1 MINKMKKS
9 TQLKNLLKSNDLEFI
24 LEAHNGLSAKIVE
37 ESGFKG
43 IWGSGLAI
51 SAALGVRDNN
61 EASWT
66 QICEVCEFM
75 SNATSI
81 PILLD
86 GDTGFGN
93 FNNFRQLV
101 RKLEQI
107 EVAGVCIEDKLFP
120 KTNSFIAGEMQPLAD
135 IEEFCGKIRAGKD
148 FQKDEDFVIAARVE
162 AFIAGWGLEE
172 ALKRATA
179 YADAG
184 ADAILMHSKISSVNE
199 IASFMKH
206 WDNRKPIII
215 VPTKYPDTPI
225 SEFQKMEVS
234 LVIWANH
241 LMRTSVTAM
250 KNTAKEIHEK
260 VSIADVEKKIIPV
273 KEVFRLQNASEYSNA
288 EEKYLPKSSVAM
300 NAIILAASQGTNFG
314 SLTNDKPKTMLKIG
328 DTSILSRLISQF
340 NSAGIKNI
348 SVVAGY
354 KKEAIDVPNIK
365 LLENKEFDDGGIL
378 YSLYQAK
385 DILDGPT
392 FICFGDI
399 LFDSDILLNLI
410 KENDDIILSVD
421 SSFSNKKPH
430 SFDAVIADNPYE
442 PAFGSERT
450 TELKNIKIDDWENHN
465 KYNGEFIGLL
475 KLSSNGAKIFNNEL
489 KKLAKENPDFLKKS
503 SLNDFLNFLIENGQ
517 NISVAYSHGH
527 WKDIDSIED
536 LTYLIDLYS
545 KK

>member
-1 MINKMKKS
+1 MKKS
-9 TQLKNLLKSNDLEFI
+9 TQLRNLLYSDNLEFI

-37 ESGFKG
+37 EAGFKG

-148 FQKDEDFVIAARVE
+148 FQKDKDFIIAARVE

-184 ADAILMHSKISSVNE
+184 ADAILMHSKISSADE
-199 IASFMKH
+199 ISSFMKH

-215 VPTKYPDTPI
+215 VPTKYHDTPT
-225 SEFQKMEVS
+225 SEFEKLGVS

-241 LMRTSVTAM
+241 LMRASITAM
-250 KNTAKEIHEK
+250 QNTAMEIQER
-260 VSIADVEKKIIPV
+260 VSIADVEKKIVPV
-273 KEVFRLQNASEYSNA
+273 KEVFRIQNATEYSEA
-288 EEKYLPKSSVAM
+288 EQKYLPKSNVAM
-300 NAIILAASQGTNFG
+300 NAVILAASQGANFG
-314 SLTNDKPKTMLKIG
+314 SLTNDKPKAMLKIG

-354 KKEAIDVPNIK
+354 KKEAINVPNIN
-365 LLENKEFDDGGIL
+365 LLENNAYDNTGIL
-378 YSLYQAK
+378 YSLYQAV

-399 LFDSDILLNLI
+399 LFDSDILLDLI
-410 KENDDIILSVD
+410 KEKDDIILSVD
-421 SSFSNKKPH
+421 SAFSNKTPH
-430 SFDAVIADNPYE
+430 KFDAVIADNPYD
-442 PAFGSERT
+442 PAFGRERT
-450 TELKNIKIDDWENHN
+450 TKLKSIKVDNWNNHN
-465 KYNGEFIGLL
+465 KYHGEFIGLI
-475 KLSSNGAKIFNNEL
+475 KLSSNGSKIFKREL
-489 KKLAKENPDFLKKS
+489 NKLAATNSEFLKKS
-503 SLNDFLNFLIENGQ
+503 SLNDFLNLLIKNN
-517 NISVAYSHGH
+517 NISVTYSHGH

-536 LTYLIDLYS
+536 LTYLIELYS

>member
-1 MINKMKKS
+1 MKKS
-9 TQLKNLLKSNDLEFI
+9 TQLKNLLKSNDVEFI

-37 ESGFKG
+37 EAGFKG

-107 EVAGVCIEDKLFP
+107 EVGGVCIEDKFFP

-148 FQKDEDFVIAARVE
+148 SQKDEDFVIAARVE

-184 ADAILMHSKISSVNE
+184 ADAILMHSKISSSDE
-199 IASFMKH
+199 ISSFMKH
-206 WDNRKPIII
+206 WDNRKPVII
-215 VPTKYPDTPI
+215 VPTKYPDTPV
-225 SEFQKMEVS
+225 SEFQKMGVS

-241 LMRTSVTAM
+241 LMRTSIFAM
-250 KNTAKEIHEK
+250 QNTAKEIFEK
-260 VSIADVEKKIIPV
+260 VSIADVEKKIVPV
-273 KEVFRLQNASEYSNA
+273 KEVFRLQNAAEYSEA

-300 NAIILAASQGTNFG
+300 NAVILAASQGANFG
-314 SLTNDKPKTMLKIG
+314 SLTDDKPKTMLKVG
-328 DTSILSRLISQF
+328 DSSILSRLISQF

-354 KKEAIDVPNIK
+354 EKDAIDVPNIK
-365 LLENKEFDDGGIL
+365 LLENSEFDSTGIL
-378 YSLYQAK
+378 YSLYQAIE
-385 DILDGPT
+385 ILDAPT

-399 LFDSDILLNLI
+399 LFDSDILLDLI
-410 KENDDIILSVD
+410 KEDEDIILSVD
-421 SSFSNKKPH
+421 SAFSNKNPH
-430 SFDAVIADNPYE
+430 KFDAVTADKNYD
-442 PAFGSERT
+442 PAFGSEKT
-450 TELKNIKIDDWENHN
+450 TKLKNIKTDDWDNRN
-465 KYNGEFIGLL
+465 KYNGEFIGLI
-475 KLSSNGAKIFNNEL
+475 KLSSNGADIFKNEL
-489 KKLAKENPDFLKKS
+489 EKLAKENLEALKNS
-503 SLNDFLNFLIENGQ
+503 SLNDFLNLLIKNGQ
-517 NISVAYSHGH
+517 NVSVAYSHGH

-536 LTYLIDLYS
+536 LTYLIDIYS
-545 KK
+545 KKQ

>member
-1 MINKMKKS
+1 MKKS
-9 TQLKNLLKSNDLEFI
+9 TQFKNLLKSNNVEFI

-225 SEFQKMEVS
+225 SEFEKLGIS

-241 LMRTSVTAM
+241 LMRTSITAM

-300 NAIILAASQGTNFG
+300 NAIILAASQGANFG

-328 DTSILSRLISQF
+328 NTSILSRLISQF

-365 LLENKEFDDGGIL
+365 LLENKEFDDTGIL

-430 SFDAVIADNPYE
+430 SFDAVIANNPYE

-450 TELKNIKIDDWENHN
+450 TELKNIKIDNWGNRN
-465 KYNGEFIGLL
+465 KYHGEFIGLL
-475 KLSSNGAKIFNNEL
+475 KLSSNGAKNFNNEL
-489 KKLAKENPDFLKKS
+489 EKLAEQNPDSLKKS
-503 SLNDFLNFLIENGQ
+503 SLNDFLNLLIENGQ

-545 KK
+545 KKQ